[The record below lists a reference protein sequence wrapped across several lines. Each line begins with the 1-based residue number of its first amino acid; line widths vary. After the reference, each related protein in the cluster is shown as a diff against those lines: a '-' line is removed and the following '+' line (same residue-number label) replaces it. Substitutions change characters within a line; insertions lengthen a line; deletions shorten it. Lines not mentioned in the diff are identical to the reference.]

1 MPDHF
6 ELHTNPFSTPSQEPC
21 RLLIVEDNTTDYEL
35 MLRELHKADPRL
47 EARRVISETGFLAEL
62 RAFTPHLV
70 CTDFRLPGF
79 TGLDIVRL
87 AHEHAPLV
95 PVIVVTGTLSEEDAA
110 DSIKAGA
117 SDYVVKERLFRLV
130 PAISGALEKRW
141 EKEALREAQLRLER
155 SESRALALL
164 NAISDGVVLLDRDG
178 FVLET
183 NQPYA
188 EFLGRA
194 PDRLLGKCIWGLLPA
209 DQTEVCHSLVAQ
221 CFAEGKPARREVRH
235 GKVWLD
241 LRVQP
246 VYSPEGRAER
256 VALFR
261 RDITEHK
268 RTLAE
273 LELLGMAIAQGDE
286 SYLITDPKGT
296 ILYVNPAFEKM
307 TGYAASE
314 TVGRNP
320 RILKSGKHG
329 HDFYGAFWA
338 TIRSG
343 KTWQGRF
350 INRRKD
356 GSLYPEDNL
365 ISPVLDAAGTV
376 THFVGVKR
384 DATRQIEFEKQMVHQ
399 ERMQALGKMVS
410 GIAHDFNNIMVP
422 ILGLAEELLSSPDS
436 IAQPECVRS
445 CLNQIFDSARDAR
458 DIVRRLREFYRPGD
472 EVEREPVDLADIVE
486 RAIELTRPAWQTQ
499 AQAQGRTV
507 TVHNGVGRVPLV
519 LGNAAQL
526 REMFVN
532 LLLNAVDAIAESGEI
547 LIRAESHGQQ
557 LRVTV
562 RDTGC
567 GMDPELATRCLEP
580 FFSTKGERGSGLGL
594 SMCYGIL
601 QQHGGDLR
609 IDSAPGLGTT
619 VAVALPIRQ
628 SVPPPPPA
636 PAVKKPKGTGVD
648 SLRILVVD
656 DEPMSLKVMQKL
668 IERLGHKVDTAAS
681 GKQALETLVK
691 KPYHLLVTDRA
702 MPGMSGDELA
712 FRAKESH
719 PGLPVIMLTGFGD
732 LMNYANETPPGVDL
746 VIGKPASL
754 RDLNEAI
761 TRVTG

>member
-1 MPDHF
+1 MPDHC
-6 ELHTNPFSTPSQEPC
+6 EPQSKPFPAPFQEPC

-35 MLRELHKADPRL
+35 MLRELRKAEL
-47 EARRVISETGFLAEL
+47 KIEARRVISEAGFLAEL
-62 RAFTPHLV
+62 RGFSPHLV
-70 CTDFRLPGF
+70 CTDFRLPAF

-87 AHEHAPLV
+87 ARDHAPLV

-117 SDYVVKERLFRLV
+117 TDYVVKERLFRLTS
-130 PAISGALEKRW
+130 AIAGALEKRW
-141 EKEALREAQLRLER
+141 EKEALREAQLRFVH

-188 EFLGRA
+188 EFLGRS

-209 DQTEVCHSLVAQ
+209 DQAEACHSLVEQ
-221 CFAEGKPARREVRH
+221 SFAEGKPVQREVRH

-241 LRVQP
+241 VRVQP

-261 RDITEHK
+261 RDITAHK
-268 RTLAE
+268 QALAE

-286 SYLITDPKGT
+286 SYVITDPQGT
-296 ILYVNPAFEKM
+296 ILYVNPAFEQM
-307 TGYAASE
+307 TGYSTGEA
-314 TVGRNP
+314 VGHNP

-329 HDFYGAFWA
+329 HDFYSAFWA
-338 TIRSG
+338 AIRSG
-343 KTWQGRF
+343 RTWQGRF
-350 INRRKD
+350 TNRRKD

-365 ISPVLDAAGTV
+365 VSPVLDATGAV
-376 THFVGVKR
+376 THYVAVKR
-384 DATRQIEFEKQMVHQ
+384 DATRQIEFEKQMVQQ

-422 ILGLAEELLSSPDS
+422 ILGLTEELLSSPES
-436 IAQPECVRS
+436 IAQPECVRA
-445 CLNQIFDSARDAR
+445 CLGQIFDSARDAR

-472 EVEREPVDLADIVE
+472 EVEREPVDLAEAVE
-486 RAIELTRPAWQTQ
+486 RAIELTRPAWHTQT
-499 AQAQGRTV
+499 QAQGRTV
-507 TVHNGVGRVPLV
+507 TVHNEVGKVPPV

-526 REMFVN
+526 RELFVN
-532 LLLNAVDAIAESGEI
+532 LLLNAVDAIAESGEV
-547 LIRAESHGQQ
+547 LIRAETHGQQ
-557 LRVTV
+557 LRITV

-601 QQHGGDLR
+601 QQHGGDLS
-609 IDSAPGLGTT
+609 IDSVPGKGTT
-619 VAVALPIRQ
+619 VVVTLPIRQ
-628 SVPPPPPA
+628 PVPNPTPVPA
-636 PAVKKPKGTGVD
+636 KKPQETGVD
-648 SLRILVVD
+648 SLHILVVD
-656 DEPMSLKVMQKL
+656 DETMSLKVMQKL
-668 IERLGHKVDTAAS
+668 IERLGHEVDTAAS
-681 GKQALETLVK
+681 GEQALAALGK
-691 KPYHLLVTDRA
+691 GPYHLLVTDRA

-712 FRAKESH
+712 LRARENC
-719 PGLPVIMLTGFGD
+719 PGLPIIMLTGFGD

-761 TRVTG
+761 GRVVG